1 MVYFGLGS
9 LILAMLVL
17 VLGLAGVV
25 HGAAGLTNILF
36 MASLALLAGS
46 ALSSRLH
53 HRHHPH

>member
-1 MVYFGLGS
+1 
-9 LILAMLVL
+9 

-46 ALSSRLH
+46 ALSSTLH
-53 HRHHPH
+53 HRHHHH